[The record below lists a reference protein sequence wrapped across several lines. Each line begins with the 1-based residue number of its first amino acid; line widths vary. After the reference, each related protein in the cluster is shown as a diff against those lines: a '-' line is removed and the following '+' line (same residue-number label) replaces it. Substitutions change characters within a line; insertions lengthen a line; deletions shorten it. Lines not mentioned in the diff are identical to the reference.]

1 MIRLNFPI
9 ICLIIFLSVLVS
21 ASLISPYLDSP
32 VTNITVEPYR
42 EVMAETENGNVTKE
56 GPFGNAT
63 SPVKIAY
70 IVGVH
75 PWEQYSHDAA
85 VDAVRKNSKS
95 LKYQYYIYKIT
106 VPGGIDTDYETGRM
120 EGQVLAEQYVVPD
133 ILKSNYQLAVD
144 IHSNKGGEDFYEIN
158 WFISVPYNETKS
170 NQYAQEL
177 QSRIPGLALYNPP
190 LASSPYYVT
199 IPIIQNGTPAI
210 IYEAY
215 AYDPPETRLAL
226 AEKFL
231 RAIDSLPFKYSVEQY
246 N

>member
-1 MIRLNFPI
+1 MIKTSFPI
-9 ICLIIFLSVLVS
+9 ICILIFLSVLIAVP
-21 ASLISPYLDSP
+21 LISPNMDSP
-32 VTNITVEPYR
+32 VTNISVNSYN
-42 EVMAETENGNVTKE
+42 EVLAETEYGNVTKE
-56 GPFGNAT
+56 GPFGNAS

-85 VDAVRKNSKS
+85 VQAVRKNSKS
-95 LKYQYYIYKIT
+95 LKYTYYIYHIT

-133 ILKSNYQLAVD
+133 IEKSNYQLVLD

-158 WFISVPYNETKS
+158 WFINVPTNDTKTS
-170 NQYAQEL
+170 QIAQQLME
-177 QSRIPGLALYNPP
+177 RIPGLVQYDPP

-199 IPIIQNGTPAI
+199 IPIIKNGTPAI

-226 AEKFL
+226 AERFL
-231 RAIDSLPFKYSVEQY
+231 HAVDSLPFKYPVEQY